1 MKTSKRLLSILLM
14 LTMLLSMFTVMAAA
28 ADPCTHPNMEDVAY
42 KAPTCTTD
50 GCYAHK
56 HCPECGKDFDKLG
69 EPFYGTVVIEKDP
82 DAHGNNLVPVKENP
96 ATCVAEGTQAYY
108 HCNACSKNFSDAAGN
123 NEITDLATVKIP
135 ATGHD
140 KEFHA
145 AKDATC
151 KTEGNIPYYLCKNC
165 NKKFVDEA
173 MTDEVPFGAVTIICD
188 PTNHED
194 LKLVEAKAAT
204 CTKDGNEAYYHC
216 DACNKNFSDAAGRNE
231 IRDLTS
237 VKISAT
243 GHKLVQVEGK
253 DATCVHKGCWAHQK
267 CLECGQLF
275 NKLGEPWSGT
285 TEIEKDPTNHE
296 KLENVEA
303 KAPTCTETGMT
314 AGSKCSACGVVL
326 KKQEVIPA
334 LGHDLEHVAAKEPTK
349 TATGNIEYWHC
360 KRCDKYFSDADGK
373 NEIKQADTVIP
384 QLKEE
389 KHTLTIA
396 VEKVDGVVPGE
407 VQYAGKPYEMLE
419 GLQKG
424 ETRELTAVAKSG
436 YQFKEWKINGA
447 SVSDL
452 KKATTTVTMD
462 DTDATITAEFVKKTA
477 PVDTFK
483 LTVEQVG
490 DHGTF
495 KIRKKLDN
503 GKWGNWWTA
512 ADDGY
517 TSTEISN
524 LKKGT
529 SYQIKAVPG
538 TNYEASW
545 KVNNKTATVDNDI
558 YTATINK
565 NDISVEITFT
575 KIDTKNLKLSVDLDE
590 RHGKLKYY
598 DDDEEKWV
606 TYDDEYWTLSKG
618 DKVEF
623 KAVPDSGYKA
633 VWQLGSG
640 SKTSATYYDVTYRD
654 MDGKNRTLH
663 VDFVKKSSSDVD
675 DYPTLTFDIT
685 GGKHGT
691 VYRGTREYEDG
702 DVISIKKNDKMTFK
716 AKADKGYVAVWTY
729 KGDTYVGDEYTVK
742 MGANDAKLYVEFMD
756 KDDIRL
762 TELPFRDVSKRDW
775 YYDDVVYVYRK
786 GYMDGMSSTRF
797 GGELNTTRGQ
807 IVTILWRLTGEPR
820 ATKRNPFTDV
830 SSSQYYYDA
839 ISWAYD
845 AGVVDGFDAHT
856 FKPDQN
862 VTREQLAAIL
872 YRYAKYMNLST
883 SGSAYLAK
891 YTDADKI
898 ANWAYDAMA
907 WANYRG
913 LINGTSATRIDPK
926 GYATRAQ
933 IAAILHRF
941 AVEYGA

>member
-1 MKTSKRLLSILLM
+1 M
-14 LTMLLSMFTVMAAA
+14 LTMLLSMFTVMASAG
-28 ADPCTHPNMEDVAY
+28 VA
-42 KAPTCTTD
+42 KEPACSGMHSND
-50 GCYAHK
+50 EA
-56 HCPECGKDFDKLG
+56 ELSKD
-69 EPFYGTVVIEKDP
+69 YI
-82 DAHGNNLVPVKENP
+82 
-96 ATCVAEGTQAYY
+96 QAY
-108 HCNACSKNFSDAAGN
+108 
-123 NEITDLATVKIP
+123 P
-135 ATGHD
+135 
-140 KEFHA
+140 

-151 KTEGNIPYYLCKNC
+151 TK
-165 NKKFVDEA
+165 
-173 MTDEVPFGAVTIICD
+173 GAVRAYWFCSECNRYFWFGDDGKAEYRATAPTPTGEPD
-188 PTNHED
+188 PTNHSALLEFPA
-194 LKLVEAKAAT
+194 KEAKCNEAGNEKYSYCSDCKNYYDSLGKLTTLDKVTIPAT
-204 CTKDGNEAYYHC
+204 GEHKLEQVVEKEPTCTEDGYEAYWECSVCGQKFSDAKGKNMISAPTEIKASGHKGYWMSGQEASCTKDGRKVVWHC
-216 DACNKNFSDAAGRNE
+216 DKCGKNFTDETAKTEVTDA
-231 IRDLTS
+231 DL
-237 VKISAT
+237 VIKAT
-243 GHKLVQVEGK
+243 GHTL
-253 DATCVHKGCWAHQK
+253 
-267 CLECGQLF
+267 
-275 NKLGEPWSGT
+275 
-285 TEIEKDPTNHE
+285 
-296 KLENVEA
+296 
-303 KAPTCTETGMT
+303 
-314 AGSKCSACGVVL
+314 
-326 KKQEVIPA
+326 
-334 LGHDLEHVAAKEPTK
+334 TK
-349 TATGNIEYWHC
+349 TDYKAATRTEEGNIAYWHC
-360 KRCDKYFSDADGK
+360 SVCDKYFADEACT
-373 NEIKQADTVIP
+373 NEITKAQTVIP
-384 QLKEE
+384 KLKEE
-389 KHTLTIA
+389 KHVLTIN
-396 VEKVDGVVPGE
+396 VPKVDNKV
-407 VQYAGKPYEMLE
+407 AGTVTYEGAELPKLE
-419 GLQKG
+419 GLQNG
-424 ETRELTAVAKSG
+424 DTRTLVAEAKDG
-436 YQFKEWKINGA
+436 YEFLKWEVTGA
-447 SVSDL
+447 TVSSDTNT
-452 KKATTTVTMD
+452 TTTVKMG
-462 DTDATITAEFVKKTA
+462 DTDATITAKFVKKTA

-490 DHGTF
+490 DLGTF

-503 GKWGNWWTA
+503 GKWGDWWTT
-512 ADDGY
+512 ADDDS
-517 TSTEISN
+517 TSIEISN

-529 SYQIKAVPG
+529 IYQIKAVPG

-565 NDISVEITFT
+565 NDISVKITFT

-618 DKVEF
+618 VKVEF

-729 KGDTYVGDEYTVK
+729 KGESYVGDEFTVK

-845 AGVVDGFDAHT
+845 AGVVDGFDAYT

-891 YTDADKI
+891 YRDADKI

>member
-1 MKTSKRLLSILLM
+1 M
-14 LTMLLSMFTVMAAA
+14 LTMLLSMFTVMAS
-28 ADPCTHPNMEDVAY
+28 ADDPEDLCMHVDEEFN
-42 KAPTCTTD
+42 TT
-50 GCYAHK
+50 
-56 HCPECGKDFDKLG
+56 F
-69 EPFYGTVVIEKDP
+69 TI
-82 DAHGNNLVPVKENP
+82 
-96 ATCVAEGTQAYY
+96 
-108 HCNACSKNFSDAAGN
+108 
-123 NEITDLATVKIP
+123 
-135 ATGHD
+135 
-140 KEFHA
+140 FHA
-145 AKDATC
+145 AATATC
-151 KTEGNIPYYLCKNC
+151 FQEGHVAYYECKMC
-165 NKKFVDEA
+165 PAEAIYDESSGKFVVQ
-173 MTDEVPFGAVTIICD
+173 TNGVTKAKD
-188 PTNHED
+188 PTNHGGKLPKTPAQEPTCGASGNYEYYYCSGCNKYFKDED
-194 LKLVEAKAAT
+194 GKNPFNGDVVRPATGKHTLEPVAAKDPT
-204 CTKDGNEAYYHC
+204 CTKDGYEAYWVC
-216 DACNKNFSDAAGRNE
+216 SGCKQKFSDAEG
-231 IRDLTS
+231 
-237 VKISAT
+237 KIKIDAPKVIEAT
-243 GHKLVQVEGK
+243 GHKIVPVRGNP
-253 DATCVHKGCWAHQK
+253 ATCTDKGVKDHY
-267 CLECGQLF
+267 ECARTGCGALF
-275 NKLGEPWSGT
+275 EDEAGT
-285 TEIEKDPTNHE
+285 KPLTDKDVEI
-296 KLENVEA
+296 
-303 KAPTCTETGMT
+303 
-314 AGSKCSACGVVL
+314 SAT
-326 KKQEVIPA
+326 
-334 LGHDLEHVAAKEPTK
+334 GHDLEHVAAKEPTK

-360 KRCDKYFSDADGK
+360 KRCDKYFSDKDATA
-373 NEIKQADTVIP
+373 EIRKEDTVIP

-396 VEKVDGVVPGE
+396 VEKVNGAVPGE

-436 YQFKEWKINGA
+436 YQFKEWKINDA
-447 SVSDL
+447 SVSDS

-462 DTDATITAEFVKKTA
+462 DTDATITAVFEKTA
-477 PVDTFK
+477 TPARYK
-483 LTVEQVG
+483 LEIDRNNTKGSIEYRTWFGNKWSRWYTIEKNEYPLAIQGLQKG
-490 DHGTF
+490 D
-495 KIRKKLDN
+495 KI
-503 GKWGNWWTA
+503 
-512 ADDGY
+512 
-517 TSTEISN
+517 
-524 LKKGT
+524 
-529 SYQIKAVPG
+529 QIKA
-538 TNYEASW
+538 Y
-545 KVNNKTATVDNDI
+545 
-558 YTATINK
+558 
-565 NDISVEITFT
+565 
-575 KIDTKNLKLSVDLDE
+575 
-590 RHGKLKYY
+590 
-598 DDDEEKWV
+598 
-606 TYDDEYWTLSKG
+606 
-618 DKVEF
+618 
-623 KAVPDSGYKA
+623 PDSGCVATWMIDRVIETVKDNTYTVTIDDADVSVYVMFQKKISSDRELDLDISGWKHGEIKYRVNNGTKYTLKSSDYPFTLEEGDKITFYIDADSGYTAKWNLDKESKSYSDEFTVRYKDIDED
-633 VWQLGSG
+633 GS
-640 SKTSATYYDVTYRD
+640 
-654 MDGKNRTLH
+654 TLH
-663 VDFVKKSSSDVD
+663 ISFVKKSTIVD
-675 DYPTLTFDIT
+675 NDYPTLTFDIT

-691 VYRGTREYEDG
+691 VYRGTREYEHG

-845 AGVVDGFDAHT
+845 AGVVDGFDART

-891 YTDADKI
+891 YRDADKI

>member
-14 LTMLLSMFTVMAAA
+14 LTMLLSMFTVMASAETVGS
-28 ADPCTHPNMEDVAY
+28 CTHEDEVGKTTYTYHEAEE
-42 KAPTCTTD
+42 ATCT
-50 GCYAHK
+50 
-56 HCPECGKDFDKLG
+56 
-69 EPFYGTVVIEKDP
+69 
-82 DAHGNNLVPVKENP
+82 KEGHN
-96 ATCVAEGTQAYY
+96 EYWL
-108 HCNACSKNFSDAAGN
+108 CSK
-123 NEITDLATVKIP
+123 
-135 ATGHD
+135 
-140 KEFHA
+140 
-145 AKDATC
+145 C
-151 KTEGNIPYYLCKNC
+151 
-165 NKKFVDEA
+165 
-173 MTDEVPFGAVTIICD
+173 GAVAIYNASLERYEVQSNGIPKTPIA
-188 PTNHED
+188 PTNHKD
-194 LKLVEAKAAT
+194 LQPVAAKAAT

-216 DACNKNFSDAAGRNE
+216 DACKKNFSDAAGTKE
-231 IRDLTS
+231 ITNLET
-237 VKISAT
+237 VKIPAT
-243 GHKLVQVEGK
+243 GHTLVQVEGK
-253 DATCVHKGCWAHQK
+253 AATCVHKGCWAHQK

-303 KAPTCTETGMT
+303 KAPTCTETGLT

-389 KHTLTIA
+389 KLTLTIA
-396 VEKVDGVVPGE
+396 VEKVNGAVPGE

-436 YQFKEWKINGA
+436 YQFKEWKINGDGA

-452 KKATTTVTMD
+452 KKATTTVTMG
-462 DTDATITAEFVKKTA
+462 DTNATITAVFE
-477 PVDTFK
+477 
-483 LTVEQVG
+483 
-490 DHGTF
+490 
-495 KIRKKLDN
+495 
-503 GKWGNWWTA
+503 
-512 ADDGY
+512 
-517 TSTEISN
+517 
-524 LKKGT
+524 
-529 SYQIKAVPG
+529 
-538 TNYEASW
+538 
-545 KVNNKTATVDNDI
+545 KTATPAE
-558 YTATINK
+558 YK
-565 NDISVEITFT
+565 L
-575 KIDTKNLKLSVDLDE
+575 KIDRNNTKGSISFRTKTGNRWGSWTTIKAKDYPYAIKDLKT
-590 RHGKLKYY
+590 G
-598 DDDEEKWV
+598 
-606 TYDDEYWTLSKG
+606 T
-618 DKVEF
+618 KVQIQ
-623 KAVPDSGYKA
+623 ATPDSGYVATWMIDRVFETVKDNTYTVTIDDA
-633 VWQLGSG
+633 DISVYVMFQKKISSDRELDLDISGWKHGEIKYRVNNGTKYTLKSSDYPFTLEEGDKITFYIDADSDYTAKWNLDKESKSYSDEFTVRYKDIDEDGS
-640 SKTSATYYDVTYRD
+640 
-654 MDGKNRTLH
+654 TLH
-663 VDFVKKSSSDVD
+663 ISFVKKSTIVD
-675 DYPTLTFDIT
+675 NDYPTLTFDIT

-716 AKADKGYVAVWTY
+716 AKTDKGYVAVWTY

-820 ATKRNPFTDV
+820 ATRNNPFNDV
-830 SSSQYYYDA
+830 SSRQYYYDA

-845 AGVVDGFDAHT
+845 AGVVDGFDART

-891 YTDADKI
+891 YKDADKI

>member
-1 MKTSKRLLSILLM
+1 MKKSKRLLSILLM
-14 LTMLLSMFTVMAAA
+14 LTMLVSMFTVMASA
-28 ADPCTHPNMEDVAY
+28 ADPCSH
-42 KAPTCTTD
+42 
-50 GCYAHK
+50 
-56 HCPECGKDFDKLG
+56 
-69 EPFYGTVVIEKDP
+69 
-82 DAHGNNLVPVKENP
+82 EN
-96 ATCVAEGTQAYY
+96 
-108 HCNACSKNFSDAAGN
+108 
-123 NEITDLATVKIP
+123 
-135 ATGHD
+135 
-140 KEFHA
+140 KEFYA

-151 KTEGNIPYYLCKNC
+151 KTKGNIQYYLCKDC
-165 NKKFVDEA
+165 GKKFLNEA
-173 MTDEVPFGAVTIICD
+173 MTDEVPFGAVTISCD
-188 PTNHED
+188 PSNHED
-194 LKLVEAKAAT
+194 LQPVAAKAAT
-204 CTKDGNEAYYHC
+204 CVDDGNQAYYHC
-216 DACNKNFSDAAGRNE
+216 YACNKNFSDAAGSNE
-231 IRDLTS
+231 ITDLTS
-237 VKISAT
+237 VKIPAT
-243 GHKLVQVEGK
+243 GHTLVQVEGK
-253 DATCVHKGCWAHQK
+253 AATCVHKGCWAHQK

-303 KAPTCTETGMT
+303 KAPTCTETGLT

-389 KHTLTIA
+389 KYTLTIA
-396 VEKVDGVVPGE
+396 VEKVNGAVPGE

-447 SVSDL
+447 SVSDS

-462 DTDATITAEFVKKTA
+462 DTNATITAVFEKTTTPA
-477 PVDTFK
+477 RYK
-483 LTVEQVG
+483 LEIDRNNTKGSIEYRTWFGNKWSRWYTIEKNEYPLAIQGLQKG
-490 DHGTF
+490 D
-495 KIRKKLDN
+495 KI
-503 GKWGNWWTA
+503 
-512 ADDGY
+512 
-517 TSTEISN
+517 
-524 LKKGT
+524 
-529 SYQIKAVPG
+529 QIKA
-538 TNYEASW
+538 Y
-545 KVNNKTATVDNDI
+545 
-558 YTATINK
+558 
-565 NDISVEITFT
+565 
-575 KIDTKNLKLSVDLDE
+575 
-590 RHGKLKYY
+590 
-598 DDDEEKWV
+598 
-606 TYDDEYWTLSKG
+606 
-618 DKVEF
+618 
-623 KAVPDSGYKA
+623 PDSGCVATWMIDRVIETVKDNTYTVTIDDADVSVYIMFQKKVNSDRELNLDISGWKHGEIKYRVNNGTKYTLKSSDYPFTLEEGDKITFYIDADSDYTAKWNLDKESKSYSDEFTVRYKDIDED
-633 VWQLGSG
+633 GS
-640 SKTSATYYDVTYRD
+640 
-654 MDGKNRTLH
+654 TLH
-663 VDFVKKSSSDVD
+663 ISFVKKSTIVD
-675 DYPTLTFDIT
+675 NDYPTLTFDIT

-691 VYRGTREYEDG
+691 VYRGTREYEHG

-845 AGVVDGFDAHT
+845 AGVVDGFDART

-891 YTDADKI
+891 YKDADKI

>member
-14 LTMLLSMFTVMAAA
+14 LTMLVSMFTVMASAETVGS
-28 ADPCTHPNMEDVAY
+28 CTHEDEVGKTTYTYHEAEE
-42 KAPTCTTD
+42 ATCT
-50 GCYAHK
+50 
-56 HCPECGKDFDKLG
+56 
-69 EPFYGTVVIEKDP
+69 
-82 DAHGNNLVPVKENP
+82 KEGHN
-96 ATCVAEGTQAYY
+96 EYWL
-108 HCNACSKNFSDAAGN
+108 CSKCGAVAIYNASLERYEVQPNG
-123 NEITDLATVKIP
+123 IPKIAIDP
-135 ATGHD
+135 TKHQLRQV
-140 KEFHA
+140 A

-151 KTEGNIPYYLCKNC
+151 KEPGNIAYVVCDLCGKMWRDMTLKDQLDVVNTPIDTS
-165 NKKFVDEA
+165 KHKLDKVDAKDPTCTEDGNVA
-173 MTDEVPFGAVTIICD
+173 YSQCSVCGKVIDAEGKETNLTAVTS
-188 PTNHED
+188 P
-194 LKLVEAKAAT
+194 KLGHKPVEVIAKAAT
-204 CTKDGNEAYYHC
+204 CTENGIKKHYKCARTGCGALFEDKAGTKPLTDKD
-216 DACNKNFSDAAGRNE
+216 
-231 IRDLTS
+231 
-237 VKISAT
+237 V
-243 GHKLVQVEGK
+243 
-253 DATCVHKGCWAHQK
+253 
-267 CLECGQLF
+267 
-275 NKLGEPWSGT
+275 
-285 TEIEKDPTNHE
+285 
-296 KLENVEA
+296 
-303 KAPTCTETGMT
+303 
-314 AGSKCSACGVVL
+314 
-326 KKQEVIPA
+326 VIPA
-334 LGHDLEHVAAKEPTK
+334 TGHDLEHVAAKEPTK

-360 KRCDKYFSDADGK
+360 KRCDKYFSDKDATA
-373 NEIKQADTVIP
+373 EIRKEDTVIP

-389 KHTLTIA
+389 KHTLTI
-396 VEKVDGVVPGE
+396 VVSKVDGVVPGE

-424 ETRELTAVAKSG
+424 ETKELTAVAKSG
-436 YQFKEWKINGA
+436 YQFKEWKINGDGA

-452 KKATTTVTMD
+452 KKATTTVTMG
-462 DTDATITAEFVKKTA
+462 DTNATITAVFEKTTTPA
-477 PVDTFK
+477 RYK
-483 LTVEQVG
+483 LEIDRNNTKGSIEYRTWFGNKWSRWYTIEKNEYPLAIQGLQKG
-490 DHGTF
+490 D
-495 KIRKKLDN
+495 KI
-503 GKWGNWWTA
+503 
-512 ADDGY
+512 
-517 TSTEISN
+517 
-524 LKKGT
+524 
-529 SYQIKAVPG
+529 QIKAYPDSGCV
-538 TNYEASW
+538 
-545 KVNNKTATVDNDI
+545 ATWMIDRVFETVKDNT
-558 YTATINK
+558 YTVTIDDA
-565 NDISVEITFT
+565 DISVYVMFQKKVNSDRELDLDISGWKHGEIKYRVNNGTKYTLKSSDYPFTLEEGDKITFY
-575 KIDTKNLKLSVDLDE
+575 IDADSDYTAKWNLDKESKSYSDE
-590 RHGKLKYY
+590 FTVRYK
-598 DDDEEKWV
+598 DIDE
-606 TYDDEYWTLSKG
+606 D
-618 DKVEF
+618 
-623 KAVPDSGYKA
+623 
-633 VWQLGSG
+633 GS
-640 SKTSATYYDVTYRD
+640 
-654 MDGKNRTLH
+654 TLH
-663 VDFVKKSSSDVD
+663 ISFVKKSTIVD
-675 DYPTLTFDIT
+675 NDYPTLTFDIT

-729 KGDTYVGDEYTVK
+729 KGESYVGDEFTVK
-742 MGANDAKLYVEFMD
+742 MGSKDAKLYVEFMD

-891 YTDADKI
+891 YKDADKI

>member
-1 MKTSKRLLSILLM
+1 MKKSKRLLSILLM
-14 LTMLLSMFTVMAAA
+14 LTMLVSMFTVMASA
-28 ADPCTHPNMEDVAY
+28 ADPCSH
-42 KAPTCTTD
+42 
-50 GCYAHK
+50 
-56 HCPECGKDFDKLG
+56 
-69 EPFYGTVVIEKDP
+69 
-82 DAHGNNLVPVKENP
+82 EN
-96 ATCVAEGTQAYY
+96 
-108 HCNACSKNFSDAAGN
+108 
-123 NEITDLATVKIP
+123 
-135 ATGHD
+135 
-140 KEFHA
+140 KEFYA

-151 KTEGNIPYYLCKNC
+151 KTKGNIQYYLCKDC
-165 NKKFVDEA
+165 GKKFLNEA
-173 MTDEVPFGAVTIICD
+173 MTDEVPFGAVTISCD
-188 PTNHED
+188 PSNHED
-194 LKLVEAKAAT
+194 LQPVAAKAAT
-204 CTKDGNEAYYHC
+204 CVDDGNQAYYHC
-216 DACNKNFSDAAGRNE
+216 YACNKNFSDAAGSNE
-231 IRDLTS
+231 ITDLTS
-237 VKISAT
+237 VKIPAT
-243 GHKLVQVEGK
+243 GHTLVQVEGK
-253 DATCVHKGCWAHQK
+253 AATCVHKGCWAHQK

-303 KAPTCTETGMT
+303 KAPTCTETGLT

-389 KHTLTIA
+389 KYTLTIA
-396 VEKVDGVVPGE
+396 VEKVNGAVPGE

-447 SVSDL
+447 SVSDS

-462 DTDATITAEFVKKTA
+462 DTAATITAVFE
-477 PVDTFK
+477 
-483 LTVEQVG
+483 
-490 DHGTF
+490 
-495 KIRKKLDN
+495 
-503 GKWGNWWTA
+503 
-512 ADDGY
+512 
-517 TSTEISN
+517 
-524 LKKGT
+524 
-529 SYQIKAVPG
+529 
-538 TNYEASW
+538 
-545 KVNNKTATVDNDI
+545 KTATPAE
-558 YTATINK
+558 YK
-565 NDISVEITFT
+565 L
-575 KIDTKNLKLSVDLDE
+575 KIDRNNTKGSISFRTKTGNRWGSWTTIKAKDYPYAIKDLKT
-590 RHGKLKYY
+590 G
-598 DDDEEKWV
+598 
-606 TYDDEYWTLSKG
+606 T
-618 DKVEF
+618 KVQIQ
-623 KAVPDSGYKA
+623 ATPDSGYVATWMIDRVIETVKDNTYTVTIDDA
-633 VWQLGSG
+633 DVSVYVMFQKKISSDRELDLDISGWKHGEIKYRVNNGTKYTLKSSDYPFTLEEGDKITFYIDADSDYTAKWNLDKESKSYSDEFTVRYKDIDEDGS
-640 SKTSATYYDVTYRD
+640 
-654 MDGKNRTLH
+654 TLH
-663 VDFVKKSSSDVD
+663 ISFVKKSTIVD
-675 DYPTLTFDIT
+675 NDYPTLTFDIT

-845 AGVVDGFDAHT
+845 AGVVDGFDART

-891 YTDADKI
+891 YRDADKI

>member
-1 MKTSKRLLSILLM
+1 M
-14 LTMLLSMFTVMAAA
+14 LTMLLSMFTVMAS
-28 ADPCTHPNMEDVAY
+28 ADDPEDLCMHVDEEFN
-42 KAPTCTTD
+42 TT
-50 GCYAHK
+50 
-56 HCPECGKDFDKLG
+56 F
-69 EPFYGTVVIEKDP
+69 TI
-82 DAHGNNLVPVKENP
+82 
-96 ATCVAEGTQAYY
+96 
-108 HCNACSKNFSDAAGN
+108 
-123 NEITDLATVKIP
+123 
-135 ATGHD
+135 
-140 KEFHA
+140 FHA
-145 AKDATC
+145 AATATC
-151 KTEGNIPYYLCKNC
+151 FQEGHVAYYECKMC
-165 NKKFVDEA
+165 PAEAIYDESSGKFVVQ
-173 MTDEVPFGAVTIICD
+173 TNGVTKAKD
-188 PTNHED
+188 PTNHGGKLPKTPAQEPTCGASGNYEYYYCSGCNKYFKDED
-194 LKLVEAKAAT
+194 GKNPFNGDVVRPATGKHTLEPVAAKDPT
-204 CTKDGNEAYYHC
+204 CTKDGYEAYWVC
-216 DACNKNFSDAAGRNE
+216 SGCKQKFSDAEG
-231 IRDLTS
+231 
-237 VKISAT
+237 KIKIDAPKVIEAT
-243 GHKLVQVEGK
+243 GHKIVPVRGNP
-253 DATCVHKGCWAHQK
+253 ATCTDKGVKDHY
-267 CLECGQLF
+267 ECARTGCGALF
-275 NKLGEPWSGT
+275 EDEAGT
-285 TEIEKDPTNHE
+285 KPLTDKDVEI
-296 KLENVEA
+296 
-303 KAPTCTETGMT
+303 
-314 AGSKCSACGVVL
+314 SAT
-326 KKQEVIPA
+326 
-334 LGHDLEHVAAKEPTK
+334 GHDLEHVAAKEPTK

-360 KRCDKYFSDADGK
+360 KRCDKYFSDKDATA
-373 NEIKQADTVIP
+373 EIRKEDTVIP

-396 VEKVDGVVPGE
+396 VEKVNGAVPGE

-447 SVSDL
+447 SVSDS

-462 DTDATITAEFVKKTA
+462 DTAATITAVFE
-477 PVDTFK
+477 
-483 LTVEQVG
+483 
-490 DHGTF
+490 
-495 KIRKKLDN
+495 
-503 GKWGNWWTA
+503 
-512 ADDGY
+512 
-517 TSTEISN
+517 
-524 LKKGT
+524 
-529 SYQIKAVPG
+529 
-538 TNYEASW
+538 
-545 KVNNKTATVDNDI
+545 KTATPAE
-558 YTATINK
+558 YK
-565 NDISVEITFT
+565 L
-575 KIDTKNLKLSVDLDE
+575 KIDRNNTKGSISFRTKTGNRWGSWTTIKAKDYPYAIKDLKT
-590 RHGKLKYY
+590 G
-598 DDDEEKWV
+598 
-606 TYDDEYWTLSKG
+606 T
-618 DKVEF
+618 KVQIQ
-623 KAVPDSGYKA
+623 ATPDSGYVATWMINRVIETVKDNTYTVTIDDA
-633 VWQLGSG
+633 DVSVYVMFQKKISSDRELDLDISGWKHGEIKYRVNNGTKYTLKSSDYPFTLEEGDKITFYIDADSDYTAKWNLDKESKSYSDEFTVRYKDIDEDGS
-640 SKTSATYYDVTYRD
+640 
-654 MDGKNRTLH
+654 TLH
-663 VDFVKKSSSDVD
+663 ISFVKKSTIVD
-675 DYPTLTFDIT
+675 NDYPTLTFDIT

-691 VYRGTREYEDG
+691 VYRGTREYEHG

-845 AGVVDGFDAHT
+845 AGVVDGFDAYT

-891 YTDADKI
+891 YRDADKI

>member
-1 MKTSKRLLSILLM
+1 M
-14 LTMLLSMFTVMAAA
+14 LTMLLSMFTVMASAA
-28 ADPCTHPNMEDVAY
+28 AAPCDGLHGEADVEAGTAKEY
-42 KAPTCTTD
+42 PKRDATCKEGATPEYWECLKCGEYFWFDGNGKCTTSPT
-50 GCYAHK
+50 A
-56 HCPECGKDFDKLG
+56 PAATGK
-69 EPFYGTVVIEKDP
+69 P
-82 DAHGNNLVPVKENP
+82 DATKHQLRQVE
-96 ATCVAEGTQAYY
+96 
-108 HCNACSKNFSDAAGN
+108 
-123 NEITDLATVKIP
+123 
-135 ATGHD
+135 
-140 KEFHA
+140 

-151 KTEGNIPYYLCKNC
+151 KEQGNIPYVICDVCGNMWRDMTLKDQITVVNTPIDTSKHKYVPVAEKEETCTEDGNAAYSKC
-165 NKKFVDEA
+165 SVCGQVIDAEGKK
-173 MTDEVPFGAVTIICD
+173 TDLLAVTY
-188 PTNHED
+188 P
-194 LKLVEAKAAT
+194 KLGHKIVPARGNPAT
-204 CTKDGNEAYYHC
+204 CTDKGVKDHYECARCGAEFADAY
-216 DACNKNFSDAAGRNE
+216 
-231 IRDLTS
+231 
-237 VKISAT
+237 
-243 GHKLVQVEGK
+243 GK
-253 DATCVHKGCWAHQK
+253 TPFTDK
-267 CLECGQLF
+267 E
-275 NKLGEPWSGT
+275 
-285 TEIEKDPTNHE
+285 
-296 KLENVEA
+296 
-303 KAPTCTETGMT
+303 
-314 AGSKCSACGVVL
+314 
-326 KKQEVIPA
+326 IPA
-334 LGHDLEHVAAKEPTK
+334 AGHDLEHVAAKEPTK

-360 KRCDKYFSDADGK
+360 KRCDKYFSDKDATA
-373 NEIKQADTVIP
+373 EIRKEDTVIP

-396 VEKVDGVVPGE
+396 VEKVNGAVPGE

-447 SVSDL
+447 SVSDS

-462 DTDATITAEFVKKTA
+462 DTAATITAVFE
-477 PVDTFK
+477 
-483 LTVEQVG
+483 
-490 DHGTF
+490 
-495 KIRKKLDN
+495 
-503 GKWGNWWTA
+503 
-512 ADDGY
+512 
-517 TSTEISN
+517 
-524 LKKGT
+524 
-529 SYQIKAVPG
+529 
-538 TNYEASW
+538 
-545 KVNNKTATVDNDI
+545 KTATPAE
-558 YTATINK
+558 YK
-565 NDISVEITFT
+565 L
-575 KIDTKNLKLSVDLDE
+575 KIDRNNTKGSISFRTKTGNRWGSWTTIKAKDYPYAIKDL
-590 RHGKLKYY
+590 RTG
-598 DDDEEKWV
+598 
-606 TYDDEYWTLSKG
+606 T
-618 DKVEF
+618 KVQIQ
-623 KAVPDSGYKA
+623 ATPDSGYVATWMIDRVIETVKDNTYTVTIDDA
-633 VWQLGSG
+633 DVSVYVMFQKKISSDRELDLDISGWKHGEIKYRVNNGTKYTLKSSDYPFTLEEGDKITFYIDADSDYTAKWNLDKESKSYSDEFTVRYKDIDEDGS
-640 SKTSATYYDVTYRD
+640 
-654 MDGKNRTLH
+654 TLH
-663 VDFVKKSSSDVD
+663 ISFVKKSTIVD
-675 DYPTLTFDIT
+675 NDYPTLTFDIT

-742 MGANDAKLYVEFMD
+742 MGSKDAKLYVEFMD

-845 AGVVDGFDAHT
+845 AGVVDGFDART

-891 YTDADKI
+891 YKDADKI

>member
-14 LTMLLSMFTVMAAA
+14 LTMLVSMFTVMASAETVGS
-28 ADPCTHPNMEDVAY
+28 CTHEDEVGKTTYTYHEAEE
-42 KAPTCTTD
+42 ATCTKEGHNEYWLSSKCGAVAIYNASLERYEVQPNGIPKIAIDPT
-50 GCYAHK
+50 K
-56 HCPECGKDFDKLG
+56 HQLRQ
-69 EPFYGTVVIEKDP
+69 V
-82 DAHGNNLVPVKENP
+82 
-96 ATCVAEGTQAYY
+96 
-108 HCNACSKNFSDAAGN
+108 
-123 NEITDLATVKIP
+123 
-135 ATGHD
+135 
-140 KEFHA
+140 A

-151 KTEGNIPYYLCKNC
+151 KEPGNIAYVVCDLCGKMWRDMTLKDQLDVVNTPIDTS
-165 NKKFVDEA
+165 KHKLDKVDAKDPTCTEDGNVA
-173 MTDEVPFGAVTIICD
+173 YSQCSVCGKVIDAEGKETNLTAVTS
-188 PTNHED
+188 P
-194 LKLVEAKAAT
+194 KLGHNPVEVIAKAAT
-204 CTKDGNEAYYHC
+204 CTENGIKKHYKCARTGCGALFEDKAGTKPLTDKD
-216 DACNKNFSDAAGRNE
+216 
-231 IRDLTS
+231 
-237 VKISAT
+237 V
-243 GHKLVQVEGK
+243 
-253 DATCVHKGCWAHQK
+253 
-267 CLECGQLF
+267 
-275 NKLGEPWSGT
+275 
-285 TEIEKDPTNHE
+285 
-296 KLENVEA
+296 
-303 KAPTCTETGMT
+303 
-314 AGSKCSACGVVL
+314 
-326 KKQEVIPA
+326 VIPA
-334 LGHDLEHVAAKEPTK
+334 TGHDLEHVAAKEPTK

-360 KRCDKYFSDADGK
+360 KRCDKYFSDKDATA
-373 NEIKQADTVIP
+373 EIRKEDTVIP

-389 KHTLTIA
+389 KHTLTI
-396 VEKVDGVVPGE
+396 VVSKVDGVVPGE

-424 ETRELTAVAKSG
+424 ETKELTAVAKSG
-436 YQFKEWKINGA
+436 YQFKEWKINGDGA

-452 KKATTTVTMD
+452 KKATTTVTMG
-462 DTDATITAEFVKKTA
+462 DTNATITAVFEKTTTPA
-477 PVDTFK
+477 RYK
-483 LTVEQVG
+483 LEIDRNNTKGSIEYRTWFGNKWSRWYTIEKNEYPLAIQGLQKG
-490 DHGTF
+490 D
-495 KIRKKLDN
+495 KI
-503 GKWGNWWTA
+503 
-512 ADDGY
+512 
-517 TSTEISN
+517 
-524 LKKGT
+524 
-529 SYQIKAVPG
+529 QIKAYPDSGCV
-538 TNYEASW
+538 
-545 KVNNKTATVDNDI
+545 ATWMIDRVFETVKDNT
-558 YTATINK
+558 YTVTIDDA
-565 NDISVEITFT
+565 DISVYVMFQKKVNSDRELDLDISGWKHGEIKYRVNNGTKYTLKSSDYPFTLEEGDKITFY
-575 KIDTKNLKLSVDLDE
+575 IDADSDYTAKWNLDKESKSYSDE
-590 RHGKLKYY
+590 FTVRYK
-598 DDDEEKWV
+598 DIDE
-606 TYDDEYWTLSKG
+606 D
-618 DKVEF
+618 
-623 KAVPDSGYKA
+623 
-633 VWQLGSG
+633 GS
-640 SKTSATYYDVTYRD
+640 
-654 MDGKNRTLH
+654 TLH
-663 VDFVKKSSSDVD
+663 ISFVKKSTIVD
-675 DYPTLTFDIT
+675 NDYPTLTFDIT

-729 KGDTYVGDEYTVK
+729 KGESYVGDEFTVK
-742 MGANDAKLYVEFMD
+742 MGSKDAKLYVEFMD

>member
-14 LTMLLSMFTVMAAA
+14 LTMLVSMFTVMASAETVGS
-28 ADPCTHPNMEDVAY
+28 CTHEDEVGKTTYTYHEAEE
-42 KAPTCTTD
+42 ATCT
-50 GCYAHK
+50 
-56 HCPECGKDFDKLG
+56 
-69 EPFYGTVVIEKDP
+69 
-82 DAHGNNLVPVKENP
+82 KEGHN
-96 ATCVAEGTQAYY
+96 EYWL
-108 HCNACSKNFSDAAGN
+108 CSKCGAVAIYNASLERYEVQPNG
-123 NEITDLATVKIP
+123 IPKIAIDP
-135 ATGHD
+135 TKHQLRQV
-140 KEFHA
+140 A

-151 KTEGNIPYYLCKNC
+151 KEPGNIAYVVCDLCGKMWRDMTLKDQLDVVNTPIDTS
-165 NKKFVDEA
+165 KHKLDKVDAKDPTCTEDGNVA
-173 MTDEVPFGAVTIICD
+173 YSQCSVCGKVIDAEGKETNLTAVTS
-188 PTNHED
+188 T
-194 LKLVEAKAAT
+194 KLGHKPVEVIAKAAT
-204 CTKDGNEAYYHC
+204 CTENGIKKHYKCARTGCGALFEDKAGTKPLTDKD
-216 DACNKNFSDAAGRNE
+216 
-231 IRDLTS
+231 
-237 VKISAT
+237 V
-243 GHKLVQVEGK
+243 
-253 DATCVHKGCWAHQK
+253 
-267 CLECGQLF
+267 
-275 NKLGEPWSGT
+275 
-285 TEIEKDPTNHE
+285 
-296 KLENVEA
+296 
-303 KAPTCTETGMT
+303 
-314 AGSKCSACGVVL
+314 
-326 KKQEVIPA
+326 VIPA
-334 LGHDLEHVAAKEPTK
+334 TGHDLEHVAAKEPTK

-360 KRCDKYFSDADGK
+360 KRCDKYFSDKDATA
-373 NEIKQADTVIP
+373 EIRKEDTVIP

-389 KHTLTIA
+389 KHTLTI
-396 VEKVDGVVPGE
+396 VVSKVDGVVPGE

-424 ETRELTAVAKSG
+424 ETKELTAVAKSG
-436 YQFKEWKINGA
+436 YQFKEWKINGDGA

-452 KKATTTVTMD
+452 KKATTTVTMG
-462 DTDATITAEFVKKTA
+462 DTNATITAVFEKTTTPA
-477 PVDTFK
+477 RYK
-483 LTVEQVG
+483 LEIDRNNTKGSIEYRTWFGNKWSRWYTIEKNEYPLAIQGLQKG
-490 DHGTF
+490 D
-495 KIRKKLDN
+495 KI
-503 GKWGNWWTA
+503 
-512 ADDGY
+512 
-517 TSTEISN
+517 
-524 LKKGT
+524 
-529 SYQIKAVPG
+529 QIKAYPDSGCV
-538 TNYEASW
+538 
-545 KVNNKTATVDNDI
+545 ATWMIDRVFETVKDNT
-558 YTATINK
+558 YTVTIDDA
-565 NDISVEITFT
+565 DISVYVMFQKKVNSDRELDLDISGWKHGEIKYRVNNGTKYTLKSSDYPFTLEEGDKITFY
-575 KIDTKNLKLSVDLDE
+575 IDADSDYTAKWNLDKESKSYSDE
-590 RHGKLKYY
+590 FTVRYK
-598 DDDEEKWV
+598 DIDE
-606 TYDDEYWTLSKG
+606 D
-618 DKVEF
+618 
-623 KAVPDSGYKA
+623 
-633 VWQLGSG
+633 GS
-640 SKTSATYYDVTYRD
+640 
-654 MDGKNRTLH
+654 TLH
-663 VDFVKKSSSDVD
+663 ISFVKKSTIVD
-675 DYPTLTFDIT
+675 NDYPTLTFDIT

-729 KGDTYVGDEYTVK
+729 KGESYVGDEFTVK
-742 MGANDAKLYVEFMD
+742 MGSKDAKLYVEFMD

>member
-1 MKTSKRLLSILLM
+1 M
-14 LTMLLSMFTVMAAA
+14 LTMLLSMFTVIAFAAGT
-28 ADPCTHPNMEDVAY
+28 PCATHNEASEGFAKYYEAKPG
-42 KAPTCTTD
+42 TCNTGST
-50 GCYAHK
+50 
-56 HCPECGKDFDKLG
+56 PEYWECLLCGQYFWQSGGNWLSRSYTPEG
-69 EPFYGTVVIEKDP
+69 VGRKDP
-82 DAHGNNLVPVKENP
+82 ANHDGNLKPV
-96 ATCVAEGTQAYY
+96 A
-108 HCNACSKNFSDAAGN
+108 
-123 NEITDLATVKIP
+123 
-135 ATGHD
+135 
-140 KEFHA
+140 
-145 AKDATC
+145 
-151 KTEGNIPYYLCKNC
+151 
-165 NKKFVDEA
+165 
-173 MTDEVPFGAVTIICD
+173 
-188 PTNHED
+188 
-194 LKLVEAKAAT
+194 AKAAT
-204 CTKDGNEAYYHC
+204 CTNDGNEAYSY
-216 DACNKNFSDAAGRNE
+216 
-231 IRDLTS
+231 
-237 VKISAT
+237 
-243 GHKLVQVEGK
+243 
-253 DATCVHKGCWAHQK
+253 
-267 CLECGQLF
+267 
-275 NKLGEPWSGT
+275 
-285 TEIEKDPTNHE
+285 
-296 KLENVEA
+296 
-303 KAPTCTETGMT
+303 
-314 AGSKCSACGVVL
+314 CSACGKYYDADSKETTLDAVTL
-326 KKQEVIPA
+326 DATGHTMKYHPAIPA
-334 LGHDLEHVAAKEPTK
+334 DCTKRGTKEYWECEKCGNKYSDEQGSKEITNVVDPQHPHDMEKIPAKAATTEAP
-349 TATGNIEYWHC
+349 GNIEYYKC
-360 KRCDKYFSDADGK
+360 KNCNACFEDAQGITSIEEK
-373 NEIKQADTVIP
+373 DTVIP

-396 VEKVDGVVPGE
+396 VEKVNGAVPGE

-447 SVSDL
+447 SVSDS

-462 DTDATITAEFVKKTA
+462 DTDATITAVFEKTA
-477 PVDTFK
+477 TPVRYK
-483 LTVEQVG
+483 LEIDRNNTKGSIEYRTWFGNKWSRWYTIEKNEYPLAIQGLQKG
-490 DHGTF
+490 D
-495 KIRKKLDN
+495 KI
-503 GKWGNWWTA
+503 
-512 ADDGY
+512 
-517 TSTEISN
+517 
-524 LKKGT
+524 
-529 SYQIKAVPG
+529 QIKA
-538 TNYEASW
+538 Y
-545 KVNNKTATVDNDI
+545 
-558 YTATINK
+558 
-565 NDISVEITFT
+565 
-575 KIDTKNLKLSVDLDE
+575 
-590 RHGKLKYY
+590 
-598 DDDEEKWV
+598 
-606 TYDDEYWTLSKG
+606 
-618 DKVEF
+618 
-623 KAVPDSGYKA
+623 PDSGCVATWMIDRVIETVKDNTYTVTIDDADVSVYVMFQKKISSDRELDLDISGWKYGEIEYRVNSGKKHTLTSNSYPFTLAEGDKITFYIDADSGYTAKWNLDKDSKSYSDEFTVRYKDIDED
-633 VWQLGSG
+633 GS
-640 SKTSATYYDVTYRD
+640 
-654 MDGKNRTLH
+654 TLH
-663 VDFVKKSSSDVD
+663 ISFVKKSTVIDN

-691 VYRGTREYEDG
+691 VYRGTREYEHG

-883 SGSAYLAK
+883 GGSAYLAK
-891 YTDADKI
+891 YKDADKI

>member
-1 MKTSKRLLSILLM
+1 M
-14 LTMLLSMFTVMAAA
+14 LTMLLSMFTVMAS
-28 ADPCTHPNMEDVAY
+28 ADEPEEPCMHEDEVGKTTYIYHEAE
-42 KAPTCTTD
+42 KATCT
-50 GCYAHK
+50 
-56 HCPECGKDFDKLG
+56 
-69 EPFYGTVVIEKDP
+69 
-82 DAHGNNLVPVKENP
+82 KEGHS
-96 ATCVAEGTQAYY
+96 EYWQ
-108 HCNACSKNFSDAAGN
+108 CSK
-123 NEITDLATVKIP
+123 
-135 ATGHD
+135 
-140 KEFHA
+140 
-145 AKDATC
+145 C
-151 KTEGNIPYYLCKNC
+151 
-165 NKKFVDEA
+165 
-173 MTDEVPFGAVTIICD
+173 GAVAIYNASLERYEVQSNGIPKTPID
-188 PTNHED
+188 LTNHKD
-194 LKLVEAKAAT
+194 LQPVAAKAAT
-204 CTKDGNEAYYHC
+204 CTKDGNEAYSY
-216 DACNKNFSDAAGRNE
+216 
-231 IRDLTS
+231 
-237 VKISAT
+237 
-243 GHKLVQVEGK
+243 
-253 DATCVHKGCWAHQK
+253 
-267 CLECGQLF
+267 
-275 NKLGEPWSGT
+275 
-285 TEIEKDPTNHE
+285 
-296 KLENVEA
+296 
-303 KAPTCTETGMT
+303 
-314 AGSKCSACGVVL
+314 CSACGKYYDADGKETTLDAVTL
-326 KKQEVIPA
+326 DATGHTMKYHPAIPA
-334 LGHDLEHVAAKEPTK
+334 DCTKRGTKEYWECEKCGNKYSDEQGSKEITNVVDPQHPHDMEKIPAKAATTEAP
-349 TATGNIEYWHC
+349 GNIEYYKC
-360 KRCDKYFSDADGK
+360 KTCRKCFKDGQGITSIEEK
-373 NEIKQADTVIP
+373 DTVIP

-396 VEKVDGVVPGE
+396 VEKVNGAVPGE

-447 SVSDL
+447 SVSDS

-462 DTDATITAEFVKKTA
+462 DTDATITAVFEKTA
-477 PVDTFK
+477 TPARYK
-483 LTVEQVG
+483 LEIDRNNTKGSIEYRTWFGNKWSRWYTIEKNEYPLAIQGLQKG
-490 DHGTF
+490 D
-495 KIRKKLDN
+495 KI
-503 GKWGNWWTA
+503 
-512 ADDGY
+512 
-517 TSTEISN
+517 
-524 LKKGT
+524 
-529 SYQIKAVPG
+529 QIKA
-538 TNYEASW
+538 Y
-545 KVNNKTATVDNDI
+545 
-558 YTATINK
+558 
-565 NDISVEITFT
+565 
-575 KIDTKNLKLSVDLDE
+575 
-590 RHGKLKYY
+590 
-598 DDDEEKWV
+598 
-606 TYDDEYWTLSKG
+606 
-618 DKVEF
+618 
-623 KAVPDSGYKA
+623 PDSGCVATWMIDRVIETVKDNTYTVTIDDADVSVYVMFQKKISSDRELDLDISGWKYGEIEYRVNSGKKHTLTSNSYPFTLAEGDKITFYIDADSDYTAKWNLDKESKSYSDEFTIRYKDIDED
-633 VWQLGSG
+633 GS
-640 SKTSATYYDVTYRD
+640 
-654 MDGKNRTLH
+654 TLH
-663 VDFVKKSSSDVD
+663 ISFVKKSTIVD
-675 DYPTLTFDIT
+675 NDYPTLTFDIT

-691 VYRGTREYEDG
+691 VYRGTREYKHG

-845 AGVVDGFDAHT
+845 AGVVDGFDAYT

-891 YTDADKI
+891 YRDADKI

>member
-14 LTMLLSMFTVMAAA
+14 LTMLLSMFTVMAS
-28 ADPCTHPNMEDVAY
+28 ADELEDSCMHADEEGN
-42 KAPTCTTD
+42 TT
-50 GCYAHK
+50 
-56 HCPECGKDFDKLG
+56 F
-69 EPFYGTVVIEKDP
+69 TI
-82 DAHGNNLVPVKENP
+82 
-96 ATCVAEGTQAYY
+96 
-108 HCNACSKNFSDAAGN
+108 
-123 NEITDLATVKIP
+123 
-135 ATGHD
+135 
-140 KEFHA
+140 FHA
-145 AKDATC
+145 AATATC
-151 KTEGNIPYYLCKNC
+151 YQEGHVAYYECKMC
-165 NKKFVDEA
+165 HAEAIYDESIGKFVVQQNG
-173 MTDEVPFGAVTIICD
+173 VP
-188 PTNHED
+188 
-194 LKLVEAKAAT
+194 KA
-204 CTKDGNEAYYHC
+204 
-216 DACNKNFSDAAGRNE
+216 
-231 IRDLTS
+231 
-237 VKISAT
+237 
-243 GHKLVQVEGK
+243 
-253 DATCVHKGCWAHQK
+253 
-267 CLECGQLF
+267 
-275 NKLGEPWSGT
+275 
-285 TEIEKDPTNHE
+285 KDPTNHGG
-296 KLENVEA
+296 KLSKTPAQEPTCGASGNYEYYYCSGCNKYFKDEDGENPFNGDVVRPATGNHTLEPVDAKDPTCTEDGYEA
-303 KAPTCTETGMT
+303 YWKCSVCGQLFSDDKGTNKIDTPVKRNKTGHAPIEVPGKIATCTEEGRQTYYICKTCQKEFKDAGCTQEITDPSWKTISKIQHQLTETKAIAPTCTENGTKAYWT
-314 AGSKCSACGVVL
+314 CSVC
-326 KKQEVIPA
+326 KKMFSDEKGTQEIERPETISA
-334 LGHDLEHVAAKEPTK
+334 LGHTLTK
-349 TATGNIEYWHC
+349 TDYKAATRTEEGNIAYWHC
-360 KRCDKYFSDADGK
+360 SVCDKYFADEACT
-373 NEIKQADTVIP
+373 NEITKAQTVIP
-384 QLKEE
+384 
-389 KHTLTIA
+389 
-396 VEKVDGVVPGE
+396 
-407 VQYAGKPYEMLE
+407 
-419 GLQKG
+419 
-424 ETRELTAVAKSG
+424 
-436 YQFKEWKINGA
+436 
-447 SVSDL
+447 
-452 KKATTTVTMD
+452 
-462 DTDATITAEFVKKTA
+462 
-477 PVDTFK
+477 K
-483 LTVEQVG
+483 LTGYTISVEQVG

-495 KIRKKLDN
+495 QIRKKLDN

-512 ADDGY
+512 ADEDVA
-517 TSTEISN
+517 SIEISN

-606 TYDDEYWTLSKG
+606 TYDDETWTLSKG

-623 KAVPDSGYKA
+623 KVVPDSGYKA

-691 VYRGTREYEDG
+691 VSRNGRQYTDG

-820 ATKRNPFTDV
+820 ATRNNPFNDV
-830 SSSQYYYDA
+830 SSRQYYYDA

-845 AGVVDGFDAHT
+845 AGVVDGFDART

-891 YTDADKI
+891 YKDADKI

>member
-14 LTMLLSMFTVMAAA
+14 LTMLLSMFTVMAS
-28 ADPCTHPNMEDVAY
+28 ADDPEDLCMHVDEEFN
-42 KAPTCTTD
+42 TT
-50 GCYAHK
+50 
-56 HCPECGKDFDKLG
+56 F
-69 EPFYGTVVIEKDP
+69 TI
-82 DAHGNNLVPVKENP
+82 
-96 ATCVAEGTQAYY
+96 
-108 HCNACSKNFSDAAGN
+108 
-123 NEITDLATVKIP
+123 
-135 ATGHD
+135 
-140 KEFHA
+140 FHA
-145 AKDATC
+145 AATATC
-151 KTEGNIPYYLCKNC
+151 FQEGHVAYYECKMC
-165 NKKFVDEA
+165 PAEAIYDESSGKFVVQ
-173 MTDEVPFGAVTIICD
+173 TNGVTKAKD
-188 PTNHED
+188 PTNHGGKLPKTPAQEPTCGASGNYEYYYCSGCNKYFKDED
-194 LKLVEAKAAT
+194 GKNPFNGDVVRPATGKHTLEPVAAKDPT
-204 CTKDGNEAYYHC
+204 CTKDGYEAYWVC
-216 DACNKNFSDAAGRNE
+216 SGCKQKFSDAEG
-231 IRDLTS
+231 
-237 VKISAT
+237 KIKIDAPKVIEAT
-243 GHKLVQVEGK
+243 GHKIVPVRGNP
-253 DATCVHKGCWAHQK
+253 ATCTDKGVKDHY
-267 CLECGQLF
+267 ECARTGCGALF
-275 NKLGEPWSGT
+275 EDEAGT
-285 TEIEKDPTNHE
+285 KPLTDKDVEI
-296 KLENVEA
+296 
-303 KAPTCTETGMT
+303 
-314 AGSKCSACGVVL
+314 SAT
-326 KKQEVIPA
+326 
-334 LGHDLEHVAAKEPTK
+334 GHDLEHVAAKEPTK

-360 KRCDKYFSDADGK
+360 KRCDKYFSDKDATA
-373 NEIKQADTVIP
+373 EIRKEDTVIP

-396 VEKVDGVVPGE
+396 VEKVNGAVPGE

-447 SVSDL
+447 SVSDS

-462 DTDATITAEFVKKTA
+462 DTAATITAVFE
-477 PVDTFK
+477 
-483 LTVEQVG
+483 
-490 DHGTF
+490 
-495 KIRKKLDN
+495 
-503 GKWGNWWTA
+503 
-512 ADDGY
+512 
-517 TSTEISN
+517 
-524 LKKGT
+524 
-529 SYQIKAVPG
+529 
-538 TNYEASW
+538 
-545 KVNNKTATVDNDI
+545 KTATPAE
-558 YTATINK
+558 YK
-565 NDISVEITFT
+565 L
-575 KIDTKNLKLSVDLDE
+575 KIDRNNTKGSISFRTKTGNRWGSWTTIKAKDYPYAIKDLKT
-590 RHGKLKYY
+590 G
-598 DDDEEKWV
+598 
-606 TYDDEYWTLSKG
+606 T
-618 DKVEF
+618 KVQIQ
-623 KAVPDSGYKA
+623 ATPDSGYVATWMIDRVIETVKDNTYTVTIDDA
-633 VWQLGSG
+633 DVSVYVMFQKKISSDRELDLDISGWKHGEIKYRVNNGTKYTLKSSDYPFTLEEGDKITFYIDADSDYTAKWNLDKESKSYSDEFTVRYKDIDEDGS
-640 SKTSATYYDVTYRD
+640 
-654 MDGKNRTLH
+654 TLH
-663 VDFVKKSSSDVD
+663 ISFVKKSTIVD
-675 DYPTLTFDIT
+675 NDYPTLTFDIT

-742 MGANDAKLYVEFMD
+742 MGSKDAKLYVEFMD

-845 AGVVDGFDAHT
+845 AGVVAGFDART

-891 YTDADKI
+891 YRDADKI

>member
-1 MKTSKRLLSILLM
+1 M
-14 LTMLLSMFTVMAAA
+14 LTMLLSMFTVIAFAAGT
-28 ADPCTHPNMEDVAY
+28 PCATHNEASEDFAEY
-42 KAPTCTTD
+42 YEAKPGTCNTGST
-50 GCYAHK
+50 
-56 HCPECGKDFDKLG
+56 PEYWECLLCGQYFWQSGGNWLSRSYTPEG
-69 EPFYGTVVIEKDP
+69 VGRKDP
-82 DAHGNNLVPVKENP
+82 ANHDGNLKPV
-96 ATCVAEGTQAYY
+96 A
-108 HCNACSKNFSDAAGN
+108 
-123 NEITDLATVKIP
+123 
-135 ATGHD
+135 
-140 KEFHA
+140 
-145 AKDATC
+145 
-151 KTEGNIPYYLCKNC
+151 
-165 NKKFVDEA
+165 
-173 MTDEVPFGAVTIICD
+173 
-188 PTNHED
+188 
-194 LKLVEAKAAT
+194 AKAAT
-204 CTKDGNEAYYHC
+204 CTNDGNEAYSY
-216 DACNKNFSDAAGRNE
+216 
-231 IRDLTS
+231 
-237 VKISAT
+237 
-243 GHKLVQVEGK
+243 
-253 DATCVHKGCWAHQK
+253 
-267 CLECGQLF
+267 
-275 NKLGEPWSGT
+275 
-285 TEIEKDPTNHE
+285 
-296 KLENVEA
+296 
-303 KAPTCTETGMT
+303 
-314 AGSKCSACGVVL
+314 CSACGKYYDADGKETTLDAVTL
-326 KKQEVIPA
+326 DATGHTMKYHPAIPA
-334 LGHDLEHVAAKEPTK
+334 DCTKNGIKEYWQCEKCGNKYSDEQGSKEITNVVDPQRPHDMEKIPAKAATTEAP
-349 TATGNIEYWHC
+349 GNIEYYKC
-360 KRCDKYFSDADGK
+360 KICRKCFKDGQGITSIEEK
-373 NEIKQADTVIP
+373 DTVIP

-389 KHTLTIA
+389 KYTLTIA
-396 VEKVDGVVPGE
+396 VEKVNGAVPGE

-436 YQFKEWKINGA
+436 YQFKEWKINDA
-447 SVSDL
+447 SVSDS

-462 DTDATITAEFVKKTA
+462 DTDATITAVFEKTA
-477 PVDTFK
+477 TPARYK
-483 LTVEQVG
+483 LEIDRNNTKGSIEYRTWFGNKWSRWYTIEKNEYPLAIQGLQKG
-490 DHGTF
+490 D
-495 KIRKKLDN
+495 KI
-503 GKWGNWWTA
+503 
-512 ADDGY
+512 
-517 TSTEISN
+517 
-524 LKKGT
+524 
-529 SYQIKAVPG
+529 QIKA
-538 TNYEASW
+538 Y
-545 KVNNKTATVDNDI
+545 
-558 YTATINK
+558 
-565 NDISVEITFT
+565 
-575 KIDTKNLKLSVDLDE
+575 
-590 RHGKLKYY
+590 
-598 DDDEEKWV
+598 
-606 TYDDEYWTLSKG
+606 
-618 DKVEF
+618 
-623 KAVPDSGYKA
+623 PDSGCVATWMIDRVIETVKDNTYTVTIDDADVSVYVMFQKKISSDRELDLDISGWKHGEIKYRVNNGTKYTLKSSDYPFTLEEGDKITFYIDADSGYTAKWNLDKDSKSYSDEFTVRYKDIDED
-633 VWQLGSG
+633 GS
-640 SKTSATYYDVTYRD
+640 
-654 MDGKNRTLH
+654 TLH
-663 VDFVKKSSSDVD
+663 ISFVKKSTIVD
-675 DYPTLTFDIT
+675 NDYPTLTFDIT

-691 VYRGTREYEDG
+691 VYRGTREYEHG

-891 YTDADKI
+891 YRDADKI

>member
-1 MKTSKRLLSILLM
+1 M
-14 LTMLLSMFTVMAAA
+14 LTMLLSMFTVMAS
-28 ADPCTHPNMEDVAY
+28 ADDPEDLCMHVDEEFN
-42 KAPTCTTD
+42 TT
-50 GCYAHK
+50 
-56 HCPECGKDFDKLG
+56 F
-69 EPFYGTVVIEKDP
+69 TI
-82 DAHGNNLVPVKENP
+82 
-96 ATCVAEGTQAYY
+96 
-108 HCNACSKNFSDAAGN
+108 
-123 NEITDLATVKIP
+123 
-135 ATGHD
+135 
-140 KEFHA
+140 FHA
-145 AKDATC
+145 AATATC
-151 KTEGNIPYYLCKNC
+151 FQEGHVAYYECKMC
-165 NKKFVDEA
+165 PAEAIYDESSGKFVVQ
-173 MTDEVPFGAVTIICD
+173 TNGVTKAKD
-188 PTNHED
+188 PTNHGGKLPKTPAQEPTCGASGNYEYYYCSGCNKYFKDED
-194 LKLVEAKAAT
+194 GKNPFNGDVVRPATGKHTLEPVAAKDPT
-204 CTKDGNEAYYHC
+204 CTKDGYEAYWVC
-216 DACNKNFSDAAGRNE
+216 SGCKQKFSDAEG
-231 IRDLTS
+231 
-237 VKISAT
+237 KIKIDAPKVIEAT
-243 GHKLVQVEGK
+243 GHKIVPVRGNP
-253 DATCVHKGCWAHQK
+253 ATCTDKGVKDHY
-267 CLECGQLF
+267 ECARTGCGALF
-275 NKLGEPWSGT
+275 EDEAGT
-285 TEIEKDPTNHE
+285 KPLTDKDVEI
-296 KLENVEA
+296 
-303 KAPTCTETGMT
+303 
-314 AGSKCSACGVVL
+314 SAT
-326 KKQEVIPA
+326 
-334 LGHDLEHVAAKEPTK
+334 GHDLEHVSAKEPTK

-360 KRCDKYFSDADGK
+360 KRCDKYFSDKDATA
-373 NEIKQADTVIP
+373 EIRKEDTVIP

-396 VEKVDGVVPGE
+396 VEKVNGAVPGE

-447 SVSDL
+447 SVSDS

-462 DTDATITAEFVKKTA
+462 DTAATITAVFE
-477 PVDTFK
+477 
-483 LTVEQVG
+483 
-490 DHGTF
+490 
-495 KIRKKLDN
+495 
-503 GKWGNWWTA
+503 
-512 ADDGY
+512 
-517 TSTEISN
+517 
-524 LKKGT
+524 
-529 SYQIKAVPG
+529 
-538 TNYEASW
+538 
-545 KVNNKTATVDNDI
+545 KTATPAE
-558 YTATINK
+558 YK
-565 NDISVEITFT
+565 L
-575 KIDTKNLKLSVDLDE
+575 KIDRNNTKGSISFRTKTGNRWGSWTTIKAKDYPYAIKDLKT
-590 RHGKLKYY
+590 G
-598 DDDEEKWV
+598 
-606 TYDDEYWTLSKG
+606 T
-618 DKVEF
+618 KVQIQ
-623 KAVPDSGYKA
+623 ATPDSGYVATWMIDRVIETVKDNTYTVTIDDA
-633 VWQLGSG
+633 DVSVYVMFQKKISSDRELDLDISGWKHGEIKYRVNNGTKYTLKSSDYPFTLEEGDKITFYIDADSDYTAKWNLDKESKSYSDEFTVRYKDIDEDGS
-640 SKTSATYYDVTYRD
+640 
-654 MDGKNRTLH
+654 TLH
-663 VDFVKKSSSDVD
+663 ISFVKKSTIVD
-675 DYPTLTFDIT
+675 NDYPTLTFDIT

-742 MGANDAKLYVEFMD
+742 MGSKDAKLYVEFMD

-820 ATKRNPFTDV
+820 ATKINPFTDV

-845 AGVVDGFDAHT
+845 AGVVDGFDART

-891 YTDADKI
+891 YKDADKI

>member
-14 LTMLLSMFTVMAAA
+14 LTMLLSMFTVMAS
-28 ADPCTHPNMEDVAY
+28 ADDPEDLCMHVDEEFN
-42 KAPTCTTD
+42 TT
-50 GCYAHK
+50 
-56 HCPECGKDFDKLG
+56 F
-69 EPFYGTVVIEKDP
+69 TI
-82 DAHGNNLVPVKENP
+82 
-96 ATCVAEGTQAYY
+96 
-108 HCNACSKNFSDAAGN
+108 
-123 NEITDLATVKIP
+123 
-135 ATGHD
+135 
-140 KEFHA
+140 FHA
-145 AKDATC
+145 AATATC
-151 KTEGNIPYYLCKNC
+151 FQEGHVAYYECKMC
-165 NKKFVDEA
+165 PAEAIYDESSGKFVVQ
-173 MTDEVPFGAVTIICD
+173 TNGVTKAKD
-188 PTNHED
+188 PTNHGGKLPKTPAQEPTCGASGNYEYYYCSGCNKYFKDED
-194 LKLVEAKAAT
+194 GKNPFNGDVVRPATGKHTLEPVAAKDPT
-204 CTKDGNEAYYHC
+204 CTKDGYEAYWVC
-216 DACNKNFSDAAGRNE
+216 SGCKQKFSDAEG
-231 IRDLTS
+231 
-237 VKISAT
+237 KIKIDAPKVIEAT
-243 GHKLVQVEGK
+243 GHKIVPVRGNP
-253 DATCVHKGCWAHQK
+253 ATCTDKGVKDHY
-267 CLECGQLF
+267 ECARTGCGALF
-275 NKLGEPWSGT
+275 EDEAGT
-285 TEIEKDPTNHE
+285 KPLTDKDVEI
-296 KLENVEA
+296 
-303 KAPTCTETGMT
+303 
-314 AGSKCSACGVVL
+314 SAT
-326 KKQEVIPA
+326 
-334 LGHDLEHVAAKEPTK
+334 GHDLEHVAAKEPTK

-360 KRCDKYFSDADGK
+360 KRCDKYFSDKDATA
-373 NEIKQADTVIP
+373 EIRKEDTVIP

-396 VEKVDGVVPGE
+396 VEKVNGAVPGE

-447 SVSDL
+447 SVSDS

-462 DTDATITAEFVKKTA
+462 DTAATITAVFEKTA
-477 PVDTFK
+477 TPARYK
-483 LTVEQVG
+483 LEIDRNNTKGSIEYRTWFGNKWSRWYTIEKNEYPLAIQGLQKG
-490 DHGTF
+490 D
-495 KIRKKLDN
+495 KI
-503 GKWGNWWTA
+503 
-512 ADDGY
+512 
-517 TSTEISN
+517 
-524 LKKGT
+524 
-529 SYQIKAVPG
+529 QIKA
-538 TNYEASW
+538 Y
-545 KVNNKTATVDNDI
+545 
-558 YTATINK
+558 
-565 NDISVEITFT
+565 
-575 KIDTKNLKLSVDLDE
+575 
-590 RHGKLKYY
+590 
-598 DDDEEKWV
+598 
-606 TYDDEYWTLSKG
+606 
-618 DKVEF
+618 
-623 KAVPDSGYKA
+623 PDSGCVATWMIDRVIETVKDNTYTVTIDDADVSVYVMFQKKISSDRELDLDISGWKHGEIKYRVNNGTKYTLKSSDYPFTLEEGDKITFYIDADSGYTAKWNLDKESKSYSDEFTVRYKDIDED
-633 VWQLGSG
+633 GS
-640 SKTSATYYDVTYRD
+640 
-654 MDGKNRTLH
+654 TLH
-663 VDFVKKSSSDVD
+663 ISFVKKSTIVD
-675 DYPTLTFDIT
+675 NDYPTLTFDIT

-691 VYRGTREYEDG
+691 VYRGTREYEHG

-845 AGVVDGFDAHT
+845 AGVVDGFDART

-891 YTDADKI
+891 YRDADKI

>member
-14 LTMLLSMFTVMAAA
+14 LTMLLSMFTVMAS
-28 ADPCTHPNMEDVAY
+28 ADDPEDLCMHVDEEFN
-42 KAPTCTTD
+42 TT
-50 GCYAHK
+50 
-56 HCPECGKDFDKLG
+56 F
-69 EPFYGTVVIEKDP
+69 TI
-82 DAHGNNLVPVKENP
+82 
-96 ATCVAEGTQAYY
+96 
-108 HCNACSKNFSDAAGN
+108 
-123 NEITDLATVKIP
+123 
-135 ATGHD
+135 
-140 KEFHA
+140 FHA
-145 AKDATC
+145 AATATC
-151 KTEGNIPYYLCKNC
+151 FQEGHVAYYECKMC
-165 NKKFVDEA
+165 PAEAIYDESSGKFVVQ
-173 MTDEVPFGAVTIICD
+173 TNGVTKAKD
-188 PTNHED
+188 PTNHGGKLPKTPAQEPTCGASGNYEYYYCSGCNKYFKDED
-194 LKLVEAKAAT
+194 GKNPFNGDVVRPATGKHTLEPVAAKDPT
-204 CTKDGNEAYYHC
+204 CTKDGYEAYWVC
-216 DACNKNFSDAAGRNE
+216 SGCKQKFSDAEG
-231 IRDLTS
+231 
-237 VKISAT
+237 KIKIDAPKVIEAT
-243 GHKLVQVEGK
+243 GHKIVPVRGNP
-253 DATCVHKGCWAHQK
+253 ATCTDKGVKDHY
-267 CLECGQLF
+267 ECARTGCGALF
-275 NKLGEPWSGT
+275 EDEAGT
-285 TEIEKDPTNHE
+285 KPLTDKDVEI
-296 KLENVEA
+296 
-303 KAPTCTETGMT
+303 
-314 AGSKCSACGVVL
+314 SAT
-326 KKQEVIPA
+326 
-334 LGHDLEHVAAKEPTK
+334 GHDLEHVAAKEPTK

-360 KRCDKYFSDADGK
+360 KRCDKYFSDKDATA
-373 NEIKQADTVIP
+373 EIRKEDTVIP

-396 VEKVDGVVPGE
+396 VEKVNGAVPGE

-447 SVSDL
+447 SVSDS

-462 DTDATITAEFVKKTA
+462 DTAATITAVFE
-477 PVDTFK
+477 
-483 LTVEQVG
+483 
-490 DHGTF
+490 
-495 KIRKKLDN
+495 
-503 GKWGNWWTA
+503 
-512 ADDGY
+512 
-517 TSTEISN
+517 
-524 LKKGT
+524 
-529 SYQIKAVPG
+529 
-538 TNYEASW
+538 
-545 KVNNKTATVDNDI
+545 KTATPAE
-558 YTATINK
+558 YK
-565 NDISVEITFT
+565 L
-575 KIDTKNLKLSVDLDE
+575 KIDRNNTKGSISFRTKTGNRWGSWTTIKAKDYPYAIKDLKT
-590 RHGKLKYY
+590 G
-598 DDDEEKWV
+598 
-606 TYDDEYWTLSKG
+606 T
-618 DKVEF
+618 KVQIQ
-623 KAVPDSGYKA
+623 ATPDSGYVATWMIDRVIETVKDNTYTVTIDDA
-633 VWQLGSG
+633 DVSVYVMFQKKISSDRELDLDISGWKHGEIKYRVNNGTKYTLKSSDYPFTLEEGDKITFYIDADSDYTAKWNLDKESKSYSDEFTVRYKDIDEDGS
-640 SKTSATYYDVTYRD
+640 
-654 MDGKNRTLH
+654 TLH
-663 VDFVKKSSSDVD
+663 ISFVKKSTIVD
-675 DYPTLTFDIT
+675 NDYPTLTFDIT

-716 AKADKGYVAVWTY
+716 AKTDKGYVAVWTY

-845 AGVVDGFDAHT
+845 AGVVDGFDAYT

-891 YTDADKI
+891 YRDADKI

>member
-14 LTMLLSMFTVMAAA
+14 LTMLVSMFTVMASAETVGS
-28 ADPCTHPNMEDVAY
+28 CTHEDEVGKTTYTYHEAEE
-42 KAPTCTTD
+42 ATCT
-50 GCYAHK
+50 
-56 HCPECGKDFDKLG
+56 
-69 EPFYGTVVIEKDP
+69 
-82 DAHGNNLVPVKENP
+82 KEGHN
-96 ATCVAEGTQAYY
+96 EYWL
-108 HCNACSKNFSDAAGN
+108 CSKCGAVAIYNASLERYEVQPNG
-123 NEITDLATVKIP
+123 IPKIAIDP
-135 ATGHD
+135 TKHQLRQV
-140 KEFHA
+140 A

-151 KTEGNIPYYLCKNC
+151 KEPGNIAYVVCDLCGKMWRDMTLKDQLDVVNTPIDTS
-165 NKKFVDEA
+165 KHKLDKVDAKDPTCTEDGNVA
-173 MTDEVPFGAVTIICD
+173 YSQCSVCGKVIDAEGKETNLTAVTS
-188 PTNHED
+188 PRLGH
-194 LKLVEAKAAT
+194 KPVEVIAKAAT
-204 CTKDGNEAYYHC
+204 CTENGIKKHYKCARTGCGALFEDEAGTKPLTDKD
-216 DACNKNFSDAAGRNE
+216 
-231 IRDLTS
+231 
-237 VKISAT
+237 V
-243 GHKLVQVEGK
+243 
-253 DATCVHKGCWAHQK
+253 
-267 CLECGQLF
+267 
-275 NKLGEPWSGT
+275 
-285 TEIEKDPTNHE
+285 
-296 KLENVEA
+296 
-303 KAPTCTETGMT
+303 
-314 AGSKCSACGVVL
+314 
-326 KKQEVIPA
+326 VIPA
-334 LGHDLEHVAAKEPTK
+334 TGHDLEHVAAKEPTK

-360 KRCDKYFSDADGK
+360 KRCDKYFSDKDATA
-373 NEIKQADTVIP
+373 EIRKEDTVIP

-389 KHTLTIA
+389 KHTLTI
-396 VEKVDGVVPGE
+396 VVSKVDGVVPGE

-424 ETRELTAVAKSG
+424 ETKELTAVAKSG
-436 YQFKEWKINGA
+436 YQFKEWKINGDGA

-452 KKATTTVTMD
+452 KKATTTVTMG
-462 DTDATITAEFVKKTA
+462 DTNATITAVFEKTTTPA
-477 PVDTFK
+477 RYK
-483 LTVEQVG
+483 LEIDRNNTKGSIEYRTWFGNKWSRWYTIEKNEYPLAIQGLQKG
-490 DHGTF
+490 D
-495 KIRKKLDN
+495 KI
-503 GKWGNWWTA
+503 
-512 ADDGY
+512 
-517 TSTEISN
+517 
-524 LKKGT
+524 
-529 SYQIKAVPG
+529 QIKAYPDSGCV
-538 TNYEASW
+538 
-545 KVNNKTATVDNDI
+545 ATWMIDRVFETVKDNT
-558 YTATINK
+558 YTVTIDDA
-565 NDISVEITFT
+565 DISVYVMFQKKVNSDRELDLDISGWKHGEIKYRVNNGTKYTLKSSDYPFTLEEGDKITFY
-575 KIDTKNLKLSVDLDE
+575 IDADSDYTAKWNLDKESKSYSDE
-590 RHGKLKYY
+590 FTVRYK
-598 DDDEEKWV
+598 DIDE
-606 TYDDEYWTLSKG
+606 D
-618 DKVEF
+618 
-623 KAVPDSGYKA
+623 
-633 VWQLGSG
+633 GS
-640 SKTSATYYDVTYRD
+640 
-654 MDGKNRTLH
+654 TLH
-663 VDFVKKSSSDVD
+663 ISFVKKSTIVD
-675 DYPTLTFDIT
+675 NDYPTLTFDIT

-729 KGDTYVGDEYTVK
+729 KGESYVGDEFTVK
-742 MGANDAKLYVEFMD
+742 MGSKDAKLYVEFMD

-891 YTDADKI
+891 YRDADKI

>member
-1 MKTSKRLLSILLM
+1 MKKSKRLLSILLM
-14 LTMLLSMFTVMAAA
+14 LTMLVSMFTVMASA
-28 ADPCTHPNMEDVAY
+28 ADPCSH
-42 KAPTCTTD
+42 
-50 GCYAHK
+50 
-56 HCPECGKDFDKLG
+56 
-69 EPFYGTVVIEKDP
+69 
-82 DAHGNNLVPVKENP
+82 EN
-96 ATCVAEGTQAYY
+96 
-108 HCNACSKNFSDAAGN
+108 
-123 NEITDLATVKIP
+123 
-135 ATGHD
+135 
-140 KEFHA
+140 KEFYA

-151 KTEGNIPYYLCKNC
+151 KTKGNIQYYLCKDC
-165 NKKFVDEA
+165 GKKFLNEA
-173 MTDEVPFGAVTIICD
+173 MTDEVPFGAVTISCD
-188 PTNHED
+188 PSNHED
-194 LKLVEAKAAT
+194 LQPVAAKAAT
-204 CTKDGNEAYYHC
+204 CVDDGNQAYYHC
-216 DACNKNFSDAAGRNE
+216 YACNKNFSDAAGSNE
-231 IRDLTS
+231 ITDLTS
-237 VKISAT
+237 VKIPAT
-243 GHKLVQVEGK
+243 GHTLVQVEGK
-253 DATCVHKGCWAHQK
+253 AATCVHKGCWAHQK

-303 KAPTCTETGMT
+303 KAPTCTETGLT

-360 KRCDKYFSDADGK
+360 KRCDKYFSDKDATT
-373 NEIKQADTVIP
+373 EIQKEDTVIP

-396 VEKVDGVVPGE
+396 VEKVNGAVPGE

-447 SVSDL
+447 SVSDS

-462 DTDATITAEFVKKTA
+462 DTAATITAVFEKTA
-477 PVDTFK
+477 TPAEYK
-483 LTVEQVG
+483 LKIDRNNTKGSIKYRAWLGNRWSSWSTIEEDNYPLAIQGLQKG
-490 DHGTF
+490 D
-495 KIRKKLDN
+495 KI
-503 GKWGNWWTA
+503 
-512 ADDGY
+512 
-517 TSTEISN
+517 
-524 LKKGT
+524 
-529 SYQIKAVPG
+529 QIKALPNSGYV
-538 TNYEASW
+538 
-545 KVNNKTATVDNDI
+545 ATWMIDRVFESVKDNI
-558 YTATINK
+558 YTATIDDADVSVYVMFQK
-565 NDISVEITFT
+565 KISSDRELDLDISGWKHGEIKYRVNNGTKYTLKSSDYPFTLEEGDKITFY
-575 KIDTKNLKLSVDLDE
+575 IDADSDYTAKWNLDKESKSYSDE
-590 RHGKLKYY
+590 FTVRYK
-598 DDDEEKWV
+598 DIDE
-606 TYDDEYWTLSKG
+606 D
-618 DKVEF
+618 
-623 KAVPDSGYKA
+623 
-633 VWQLGSG
+633 GS
-640 SKTSATYYDVTYRD
+640 
-654 MDGKNRTLH
+654 TLH
-663 VDFVKKSSSDVD
+663 ISFVKKSTIVD
-675 DYPTLTFDIT
+675 NDYPTLTFDIT

-845 AGVVDGFDAHT
+845 AGVVDGFDART

-891 YTDADKI
+891 YRDADKI

>member
-14 LTMLLSMFTVMAAA
+14 LTMLVSMFTVMASAETVGS
-28 ADPCTHPNMEDVAY
+28 CTHEDEVGKTTYTYHEAEE
-42 KAPTCTTD
+42 ATCT
-50 GCYAHK
+50 
-56 HCPECGKDFDKLG
+56 
-69 EPFYGTVVIEKDP
+69 
-82 DAHGNNLVPVKENP
+82 KEGHN
-96 ATCVAEGTQAYY
+96 EYWL
-108 HCNACSKNFSDAAGN
+108 CSKCGAVAIYNASLERYEVQPNG
-123 NEITDLATVKIP
+123 IPKIAIDP
-135 ATGHD
+135 TKHQLRQV
-140 KEFHA
+140 A

-151 KTEGNIPYYLCKNC
+151 KEPGNIAYVVCDLCGKMWRDMTLKDQLDVVNTPIDTS
-165 NKKFVDEA
+165 KHKLDKVDAKDPTCTEDGNVA
-173 MTDEVPFGAVTIICD
+173 YSQCSVCGKVIDAEGKETNLTAVTS
-188 PTNHED
+188 P
-194 LKLVEAKAAT
+194 KLGHKPVEVIAKAAT
-204 CTKDGNEAYYHC
+204 CTENGIKKHYKCARTGCGALFEDKAGTKPLTDKD
-216 DACNKNFSDAAGRNE
+216 
-231 IRDLTS
+231 
-237 VKISAT
+237 V
-243 GHKLVQVEGK
+243 
-253 DATCVHKGCWAHQK
+253 
-267 CLECGQLF
+267 
-275 NKLGEPWSGT
+275 
-285 TEIEKDPTNHE
+285 
-296 KLENVEA
+296 
-303 KAPTCTETGMT
+303 
-314 AGSKCSACGVVL
+314 
-326 KKQEVIPA
+326 VIPA
-334 LGHDLEHVAAKEPTK
+334 TGHDLEHVAAKEPTK

-360 KRCDKYFSDADGK
+360 KRCDKYFSDKDATA
-373 NEIKQADTVIP
+373 EIRKEDTVIP

-389 KHTLTIA
+389 KHTLTI
-396 VEKVDGVVPGE
+396 VVSKVDGVVPGE

-424 ETRELTAVAKSG
+424 ETKELTAVAKSG
-436 YQFKEWKINGA
+436 YQFKEWKINGDGA

-452 KKATTTVTMD
+452 KKATTTVTMG
-462 DTDATITAEFVKKTA
+462 DTNATITAVFEKTTTPA
-477 PVDTFK
+477 RYK
-483 LTVEQVG
+483 LEIDRNNTKGSIEYRTWFGNKWSRWYTIEKNEYPLAIQGLQKG
-490 DHGTF
+490 D
-495 KIRKKLDN
+495 KI
-503 GKWGNWWTA
+503 
-512 ADDGY
+512 
-517 TSTEISN
+517 
-524 LKKGT
+524 
-529 SYQIKAVPG
+529 QIKAYPDSGCV
-538 TNYEASW
+538 
-545 KVNNKTATVDNDI
+545 ATWMIDRVFETVKDNT
-558 YTATINK
+558 YTVTIDDA
-565 NDISVEITFT
+565 DISVYVMFQKKVNSDRELDLDISGWKHGEIKYRVNNGTKYTLKSSDYPFTLEEGDKITFY
-575 KIDTKNLKLSVDLDE
+575 IDADSDYTAKWNLDKESKSYSDE
-590 RHGKLKYY
+590 FTVRYK
-598 DDDEEKWV
+598 DIDE
-606 TYDDEYWTLSKG
+606 D
-618 DKVEF
+618 
-623 KAVPDSGYKA
+623 
-633 VWQLGSG
+633 GS
-640 SKTSATYYDVTYRD
+640 
-654 MDGKNRTLH
+654 TLH
-663 VDFVKKSSSDVD
+663 ISFVKKSTIVD
-675 DYPTLTFDIT
+675 NDYPTLTFDIT

-729 KGDTYVGDEYTVK
+729 KGESYVGDEFTVK
-742 MGANDAKLYVEFMD
+742 MGSKDAKLYVEFMD

-845 AGVVDGFDAHT
+845 AGVVDGFDAYT

-891 YTDADKI
+891 YRDADKI

>member
-14 LTMLLSMFTVMAAA
+14 LTMLLSMFTVMAS
-28 ADPCTHPNMEDVAY
+28 ADDPEDLCMHVDEEFN
-42 KAPTCTTD
+42 TT
-50 GCYAHK
+50 
-56 HCPECGKDFDKLG
+56 F
-69 EPFYGTVVIEKDP
+69 TI
-82 DAHGNNLVPVKENP
+82 
-96 ATCVAEGTQAYY
+96 
-108 HCNACSKNFSDAAGN
+108 
-123 NEITDLATVKIP
+123 
-135 ATGHD
+135 
-140 KEFHA
+140 FHA
-145 AKDATC
+145 AATATC
-151 KTEGNIPYYLCKNC
+151 FQEGHVAYYECKMC
-165 NKKFVDEA
+165 PAEAIYDESSGKFVVQ
-173 MTDEVPFGAVTIICD
+173 TNGVTKAKD
-188 PTNHED
+188 PTNHGGKLPKTPAQEPTCGASGNYEYYYCSGCNKYFKDED
-194 LKLVEAKAAT
+194 GKNPFNGDVVRPATGKHTLEPVAAKDPT
-204 CTKDGNEAYYHC
+204 CTKDGYEAYWVC
-216 DACNKNFSDAAGRNE
+216 SGCKQKFSDAEG
-231 IRDLTS
+231 
-237 VKISAT
+237 KIKIDAPKVIEAT
-243 GHKLVQVEGK
+243 GHKIVPVRGNP
-253 DATCVHKGCWAHQK
+253 ATCTDKGVKDHY
-267 CLECGQLF
+267 ECARTGCGALF
-275 NKLGEPWSGT
+275 EDEAGT
-285 TEIEKDPTNHE
+285 KPLTDKDVEI
-296 KLENVEA
+296 
-303 KAPTCTETGMT
+303 
-314 AGSKCSACGVVL
+314 SAT
-326 KKQEVIPA
+326 
-334 LGHDLEHVAAKEPTK
+334 GHDLEHVAAKEPTK

-360 KRCDKYFSDADGK
+360 KRCDKYFSDKDATA
-373 NEIKQADTVIP
+373 EIRKEDTVIP

-396 VEKVDGVVPGE
+396 VEKVNGAVPGE

-447 SVSDL
+447 SVSDS

-462 DTDATITAEFVKKTA
+462 DTAATITAVFE
-477 PVDTFK
+477 
-483 LTVEQVG
+483 
-490 DHGTF
+490 
-495 KIRKKLDN
+495 
-503 GKWGNWWTA
+503 
-512 ADDGY
+512 
-517 TSTEISN
+517 
-524 LKKGT
+524 
-529 SYQIKAVPG
+529 
-538 TNYEASW
+538 
-545 KVNNKTATVDNDI
+545 KTATPAE
-558 YTATINK
+558 YK
-565 NDISVEITFT
+565 L
-575 KIDTKNLKLSVDLDE
+575 KIDRNNTKGSISFRTKTGNRWGSWTTIKAKDYPYAIKDLKT
-590 RHGKLKYY
+590 G
-598 DDDEEKWV
+598 
-606 TYDDEYWTLSKG
+606 T
-618 DKVEF
+618 KVQIQ
-623 KAVPDSGYKA
+623 ATPDSGYVATWMIDRVIETVKDNTYTVTIDDA
-633 VWQLGSG
+633 DVSVYVMFQKKISSDRELDLDISGWKHGEIKYRVNNGTKYTLKSSDYPFTLEEGDKITFYIDADSDYTAKWNLDKESKSYSDEFTVRYKDIDEDGS
-640 SKTSATYYDVTYRD
+640 
-654 MDGKNRTLH
+654 TLH
-663 VDFVKKSSSDVD
+663 ISFVKKSTIVD
-675 DYPTLTFDIT
+675 NDYPTLTFDIT

-742 MGANDAKLYVEFMD
+742 MGSKDAKLYVEFMD

-891 YTDADKI
+891 YKDADKI

>member
-1 MKTSKRLLSILLM
+1 MKKSKRLLSILLM
-14 LTMLLSMFTVMAAA
+14 LTMLVSMFTVMASA
-28 ADPCTHPNMEDVAY
+28 ADPCSH
-42 KAPTCTTD
+42 
-50 GCYAHK
+50 
-56 HCPECGKDFDKLG
+56 
-69 EPFYGTVVIEKDP
+69 
-82 DAHGNNLVPVKENP
+82 EN
-96 ATCVAEGTQAYY
+96 
-108 HCNACSKNFSDAAGN
+108 
-123 NEITDLATVKIP
+123 
-135 ATGHD
+135 
-140 KEFHA
+140 KEFYA

-151 KTEGNIPYYLCKNC
+151 KTKGNIQYYLCKDC
-165 NKKFVDEA
+165 GKKFLNEA
-173 MTDEVPFGAVTIICD
+173 MTDEVPFGAVTISCD
-188 PTNHED
+188 PSNHED
-194 LKLVEAKAAT
+194 LQPVAAKAAT
-204 CTKDGNEAYYHC
+204 CVDDGNQAYYHC
-216 DACNKNFSDAAGRNE
+216 YACNKNFSDAAGSNE
-231 IRDLTS
+231 ITDLTS
-237 VKISAT
+237 VKIPAT
-243 GHKLVQVEGK
+243 GHTLVQVEGK
-253 DATCVHKGCWAHQK
+253 AATCVHKGCWAHQK

-303 KAPTCTETGMT
+303 KAPTCTETGLT

-360 KRCDKYFSDADGK
+360 KRCDKYFSDKDATT
-373 NEIKQADTVIP
+373 EIQKEDTVIP

-389 KHTLTIA
+389 KHVLTI
-396 VEKVDGVVPGE
+396 VVSKVDGVVPGE

-447 SVSDL
+447 SVSDS

-462 DTDATITAEFVKKTA
+462 DTAATITAVFE
-477 PVDTFK
+477 
-483 LTVEQVG
+483 
-490 DHGTF
+490 
-495 KIRKKLDN
+495 
-503 GKWGNWWTA
+503 
-512 ADDGY
+512 
-517 TSTEISN
+517 
-524 LKKGT
+524 
-529 SYQIKAVPG
+529 
-538 TNYEASW
+538 
-545 KVNNKTATVDNDI
+545 KTATPAE
-558 YTATINK
+558 YK
-565 NDISVEITFT
+565 L
-575 KIDTKNLKLSVDLDE
+575 KIDRNNTKGSISFRTKTGNRWGSWTTIKAKDYPYAIKDLKT
-590 RHGKLKYY
+590 G
-598 DDDEEKWV
+598 
-606 TYDDEYWTLSKG
+606 T
-618 DKVEF
+618 KVQIQ
-623 KAVPDSGYKA
+623 ATPDSGCVATWMIDRVIETVKDNTYTVTIDDADVSVYVMFQKKISSDRELDLDISGWKHGEIKYRVNNGTKYTLKSSDYPFTLEEGDKITFYIDADSDYTAKWNLDKESKSYSDEFTVRYKDIDED
-633 VWQLGSG
+633 GS
-640 SKTSATYYDVTYRD
+640 
-654 MDGKNRTLH
+654 TLH
-663 VDFVKKSSSDVD
+663 ISFVKKSTIVD
-675 DYPTLTFDIT
+675 NDYPTLTFDIT

-742 MGANDAKLYVEFMD
+742 MGSKDAKLYVEFMD

-845 AGVVDGFDAHT
+845 AGVVDGFDART

-891 YTDADKI
+891 YKDADKI

>member
-1 MKTSKRLLSILLM
+1 M
-14 LTMLLSMFTVMAAA
+14 LTMLLSMFTVMASAA
-28 ADPCTHPNMEDVAY
+28 AAPCDGMHSDEDVKAGTAKEY
-42 KAPTCTTD
+42 PEKDATCKEGANPKYWECLKCGEYFWFEAEGKCTTSPIAPT
-50 GCYAHK
+50 
-56 HCPECGKDFDKLG
+56 GK
-69 EPFYGTVVIEKDP
+69 P
-82 DAHGNNLVPVKENP
+82 DATKHQLRQVE
-96 ATCVAEGTQAYY
+96 
-108 HCNACSKNFSDAAGN
+108 
-123 NEITDLATVKIP
+123 
-135 ATGHD
+135 
-140 KEFHA
+140 

-151 KTEGNIPYYLCKNC
+151 KEQGNIPYVICDVCGNMWGDMTLKEQITVVNTPIDTSKHKYVPVAEKEETCTEDGNAAYSKC
-165 NKKFVDEA
+165 SVCGQVIDAEGKK
-173 MTDEVPFGAVTIICD
+173 TDLLAVTY
-188 PTNHED
+188 P
-194 LKLVEAKAAT
+194 KLGHKIVPARGNPAT
-204 CTKDGNEAYYHC
+204 CTDKGVKDHYECARCGAEFADAY
-216 DACNKNFSDAAGRNE
+216 
-231 IRDLTS
+231 
-237 VKISAT
+237 
-243 GHKLVQVEGK
+243 GK
-253 DATCVHKGCWAHQK
+253 TPFTDK
-267 CLECGQLF
+267 E
-275 NKLGEPWSGT
+275 
-285 TEIEKDPTNHE
+285 
-296 KLENVEA
+296 
-303 KAPTCTETGMT
+303 
-314 AGSKCSACGVVL
+314 
-326 KKQEVIPA
+326 IPA
-334 LGHDLEHVAAKEPTK
+334 TGHDLEHVAAKEPTK

-360 KRCDKYFSDADGK
+360 KRCDKYFSDKDATA
-373 NEIKQADTVIP
+373 EIRKEDTVIP

-389 KHTLTIA
+389 KHTLTI
-396 VEKVDGVVPGE
+396 VVSKVDGVVPGE

-424 ETRELTAVAKSG
+424 ETKELTAVAKSG
-436 YQFKEWKINGA
+436 YQFKEWKINGDGA

-452 KKATTTVTMD
+452 KKATTTVTMG
-462 DTDATITAEFVKKTA
+462 DTNATITAVFEKTTTPA
-477 PVDTFK
+477 RYK
-483 LTVEQVG
+483 LEIDRNNTKGSIEYRTWFGNKWSRWYTIEKNEYPLAIQGLQKG
-490 DHGTF
+490 D
-495 KIRKKLDN
+495 KI
-503 GKWGNWWTA
+503 
-512 ADDGY
+512 
-517 TSTEISN
+517 
-524 LKKGT
+524 
-529 SYQIKAVPG
+529 QIKAYPDSGCV
-538 TNYEASW
+538 
-545 KVNNKTATVDNDI
+545 ATWMIDRVFETVKDNT
-558 YTATINK
+558 YTVTIDDA
-565 NDISVEITFT
+565 DISVYVMFQKKVNSDRELDLDISGWKHGEIKYRVNNGTKYTLKSSDYPFTLEEGDKITFY
-575 KIDTKNLKLSVDLDE
+575 IDADSDYTAKWNLDKESKSYSDE
-590 RHGKLKYY
+590 FTVRYK
-598 DDDEEKWV
+598 DIDE
-606 TYDDEYWTLSKG
+606 D
-618 DKVEF
+618 
-623 KAVPDSGYKA
+623 
-633 VWQLGSG
+633 GS
-640 SKTSATYYDVTYRD
+640 
-654 MDGKNRTLH
+654 TLH
-663 VDFVKKSSSDVD
+663 ISFVKKSTIVD
-675 DYPTLTFDIT
+675 NDYPTLTFDIT

-845 AGVVDGFDAHT
+845 AGVVDGFDART

-891 YTDADKI
+891 YRDADKI